1 MVARI
6 YLRFVL
12 LVSHMGFYYM
22 SLGTYRT
29 LLILVAVDVSTHVYR
44 SLLVPLHRNSCYSI
58 CVLHYPLHHIH
69 HSHYHILSLW
79 TRWAEISFYC
89 LYPYVSDTIVM
100 PYLILRRH
108 VFSLNFQPLCL
119 NKSSYC
125 FGYKKSGSIGEPLR

>member
-29 LLILVAVDVSTHVYR
+29 LLISVVIDVSIRVCKCL
-44 SLLVPLHRNSCYSI
+44 SALLHHSNCYSI
-58 CVLHYPLHHIH
+58 CAPHYQLHHTHHNHYP
-69 HSHYHILSLW
+69 ILCGL
-79 TRWAEISFYC
+79 TIRVDIFFYC
-89 LYPYVSDTIVM
+89 SLPYVSGTIAM
-100 PYLILRRH
+100 PYLLSLRH
-108 VFSLNFQPLCL
+108 AFSLNFQPLCL

-125 FGYKKSGSIGEPLR
+125 FGYKKSGTIGMPL